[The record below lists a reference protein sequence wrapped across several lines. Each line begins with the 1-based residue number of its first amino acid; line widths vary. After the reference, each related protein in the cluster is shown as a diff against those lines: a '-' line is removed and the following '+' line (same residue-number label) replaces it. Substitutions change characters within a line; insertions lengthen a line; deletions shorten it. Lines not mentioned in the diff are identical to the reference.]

1 MREFFVAGAVA
12 VFFDEVGDEIEDIF
26 LPLGERNGSIV
37 GEEKGKI
44 KDQKNYLASTTT

>member
-1 MREFFVAGAVA
+1 
-12 VFFDEVGDEIEDIF
+12 VFFDEVGDEIEDVF
-26 LPLGERNGSIV
+26 LPLGERHGSIV